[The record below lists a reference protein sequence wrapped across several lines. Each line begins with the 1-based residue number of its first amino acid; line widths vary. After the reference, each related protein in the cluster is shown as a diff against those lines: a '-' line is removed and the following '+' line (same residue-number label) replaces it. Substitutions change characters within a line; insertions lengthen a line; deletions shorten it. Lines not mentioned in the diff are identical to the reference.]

1 MYACREEA
9 NYTVLTHIS
18 NITAVVAKISIDA
31 TPYLAGDI
39 QQLLIKILLPHAVK
53 LGWDPKDSEDD
64 LDVSLRQKLLVA
76 LVKFGHDKTINEG
89 LRRFDILIHD
99 HNSSTL
105 PPHTRTAAYLSVM
118 QKVSSSNRSG
128 YDALRQVYKDTT
140 DGEEK
145 FRVLGVLSSCPDM
158 DIVLETLN
166 LIFTNEVPNR
176 DAVCVLEGISI
187 EARETAWSWL
197 KENWDGIL
205 KVVPESDLI
214 WCIVNNIVPSF
225 TSNDEAEEISKFL
238 TNYMEPALGRALK
251 GKLEM
256 VQINMRW
263 IDGIQSETGLAH
275 TVHELLHRP

>member
-1 MYACREEA
+1 
-9 NYTVLTHIS
+9 
-18 NITAVVAKISIDA
+18 
-31 TPYLAGDI
+31 
-39 QQLLIKILLPHAVK
+39 
-53 LGWDPKDSEDD
+53 
-64 LDVSLRQKLLVA
+64 
-76 LVKFGHDKTINEG
+76 
-89 LRRFDILIHD
+89 
-99 HNSSTL
+99 
-105 PPHTRTAAYLSVM
+105 
-118 QKVSSSNRSG
+118 
-128 YDALRQVYKDTT
+128 
-140 DGEEK
+140 
-145 FRVLGVLSSCPDM
+145 M